1 MDEDN
6 WNGDE
11 RRQNRERWHVG
22 REIPIA
28 VVLALIV
35 QTVSGIWW
43 AAGLSAKMDSTQAQI
58 IELKSDRYTSSDAR
72 RDNDL
77 SRLRA
82 ENMERRIT
90 TLEDITRSKQP

>member
-1 MDEDN
+1 MANEE
-6 WNGDE
+6 WNGEDR
-11 RRQNRERWHVG
+11 RRQRDGWHVG

-28 VVLALIV
+28 VVIAVAL
-35 QTVSGIWW
+35 QTISGIWW

-58 IELKSDRYTSSDAR
+58 IELKADRYTSSDAR

-77 SRLRA
+77 SRLRS